1 MSSKTRANVHL
12 LQQYVFLH
20 ILTNFQTN
28 HFVVSVE
35 MELTICWRRVLV
47 LSFLMIGASICLPS
61 IRKGE
66 QESWGSSLS
75 KRPSPVS
82 CMTLWLS
89 RWSLITVVDIFSEAS
104 HWGIP
109 GRSPSPD
116 AKRSAHLPGADVE
129 WVTNG
134 MQTFQCHHLTD
145 KLLLTRYKNSL

>member
-12 LQQYVFLH
+12 FQQYVFLY

-35 MELTICWRRVLV
+35 MELTTCWRRVLV

-66 QESWGSSLS
+66 QESWGSSLG

-82 CMTLWLS
+82 CMTLKMVINHRCWYFQWGKPLRDS
-89 RWSLITVVDIFSEAS
+89 RKVSQPWRQKECASPWSRCWVSDECNDFPFTFIKIFNV
-104 HWGIP
+104 II
-109 GRSPSPD
+109 
-116 AKRSAHLPGADVE
+116 LPI
-129 WVTNG
+129 NC
-134 MQTFQCHHLTD
+134 F
-145 KLLLTRYKNSL
+145 